1 MNKKHGQI
9 GKPQKDPKLSKRTS
23 REEFL
28 EIQRLSIYIFD
39 AQLKKID
46 EICKKREKT
55 RRIVFFEAFQSYI
68 ALYEEGKV

>member
-1 MNKKHGQI
+1 MNKQRGQI
-9 GKPQKDPKLSKRTS
+9 GKPRKDPRTS

-46 EICKKREKT
+46 EICEKRGKT

-68 ALYEEGKV
+68 VLYGEGKV